1 MVATNPFVLY
11 GKEIWWMILVRG
23 IFGVIFG
30 IIALVWPGITVVALV
45 FVFGIYSI
53 VDGVVTLVR
62 AIRDRAHLSS
72 WGWFVFTGV
81 VSVAAGVVA
90 LVWPGITA
98 VVLLYIIAF
107 YAILFGILGVIG
119 SFKLKGLSGS
129 GWGWLLAASVLAVIF
144 GIILLI
150 FPGEGIIG
158 LTWLLGWYAIFFGIL
173 MLVGAFQI
181 RSRAKEAGVL

>member
-62 AIRDRAHLSS
+62 AIRDRAHL
-72 WGWFVFTGV
+72 
-81 VSVAAGVVA
+81 
-90 LVWPGITA
+90 GI
-98 VVLLYIIAF
+98 
-107 YAILFGILGVIG
+107 
-119 SFKLKGLSGS
+119 
-129 GWGWLLAASVLAVIF
+129 
-144 GIILLI
+144 
-150 FPGEGIIG
+150 P
-158 LTWLLGWYAIFFGIL
+158 
-173 MLVGAFQI
+173 
-181 RSRAKEAGVL
+181 RRARTDGPARPL